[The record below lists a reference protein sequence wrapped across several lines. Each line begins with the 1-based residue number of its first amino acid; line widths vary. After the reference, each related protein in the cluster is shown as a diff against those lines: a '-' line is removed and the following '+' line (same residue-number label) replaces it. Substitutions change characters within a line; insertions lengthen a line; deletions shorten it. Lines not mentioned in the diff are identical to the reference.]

1 MSLVDWLSKK
11 QHMIETSVFG
21 TDFFALKHVM
31 EALRGIQYKL
41 LMMGMHSSGFSYV
54 YGYNISVI
62 HNIQRPESTLRNK
75 SNSICYHAVCESVEM
90 GDTKT
95 SHIFTHDNSSN
106 LLTKVLYGAKRKK
119 FVGKILYDIYDL
131 FVLIASSNP
140 L

>member
-1 MSLVDWLSKK
+1 
-11 QHMIETSVFG
+11 
-21 TDFFALKHVM
+21 
-31 EALRGIQYKL
+31 
-41 LMMGMHSSGFSYV
+41 MMGGTLSGWSYV
-54 YGYNISVI
+54 YGDNMYVI
-62 HNIQRPESTLRNK
+62 RNTQQPESNLRK
-75 SNSICYHAVCESVEM
+75 KLNSICYHAVCESVEM

-119 FVGKILYDIYDL
+119 FIGKILYDIYDL